1 MIWIKE
7 KNNQKNIIQKKNNL
21 KNYKKLKIK
30 LLLVVTQEKLILEPL
45 GQNIIIKYI
54 VGLLQKLNFI
64 MKQVL
69 ILVIKNY

>member
-7 KNNQKNIIQKKNNL
+7 KNNQKNIKQKKNNL
-21 KNYKKLKIK
+21 KNYKILKIK
-30 LLLVVTQEKLILEPL
+30 LLLVATQEKLISEPL

-64 MKQVL
+64 MKQVS
-69 ILVIKNY
+69 ILVIRNY

>member
-30 LLLVVTQEKLILEPL
+30 LLLVVTQEKSILEPL

>member
-30 LLLVVTQEKLILEPL
+30 LLLVVTQEKSILEHL

-69 ILVIKNY
+69 ILVIRNY

>member
-1 MIWIKE
+1 MNKR

-30 LLLVVTQEKLILEPL
+30 LLLVVTQEKLILEHL

-69 ILVIKNY
+69 ILVIRNY

>member
-1 MIWIKE
+1 LIWIKE

-30 LLLVVTQEKLILEPL
+30 LLLVVTQEKLILEHL

>member
-7 KNNQKNIIQKKNNL
+7 KNNQKNIKQKKNNL
-21 KNYKKLKIK
+21 KNYKILKIK
-30 LLLVVTQEKLILEPL
+30 LLLVATQEKSILEPL

-64 MKQVL
+64 MKQVS
-69 ILVIKNY
+69 ILVIRNY

>member
-21 KNYKKLKIK
+21 KNYKILRIK
-30 LLLVVTQEKLILEPL
+30 LLSVVTQEKSILEHL

-69 ILVIKNY
+69 ILVIRNY

>member
-1 MIWIKE
+1 LIWIKE

-30 LLLVVTQEKLILEPL
+30 LLLVVTQEKSILEPL

-69 ILVIKNY
+69 ILVIRNY

>member
-1 MIWIKE
+1 LIWIKE

-30 LLLVVTQEKLILEPL
+30 LLLVVTQEKLILEHL

-69 ILVIKNY
+69 ILVIRNY

>member
-30 LLLVVTQEKLILEPL
+30 LLLVVTQEKSILEPL

-69 ILVIKNY
+69 ILVIRNY

>member
-30 LLLVVTQEKLILEPL
+30 LLLVVTQEKLILEHL

>member
-69 ILVIKNY
+69 ILVIRNY

>member
-1 MIWIKE
+1 
-7 KNNQKNIIQKKNNL
+7 
-21 KNYKKLKIK
+21 
-30 LLLVVTQEKLILEPL
+30 L

-69 ILVIKNY
+69 ILVIRNY

>member
-30 LLLVVTQEKLILEPL
+30 LLLVVTQEKLILEHL

-69 ILVIKNY
+69 ILVIRNY